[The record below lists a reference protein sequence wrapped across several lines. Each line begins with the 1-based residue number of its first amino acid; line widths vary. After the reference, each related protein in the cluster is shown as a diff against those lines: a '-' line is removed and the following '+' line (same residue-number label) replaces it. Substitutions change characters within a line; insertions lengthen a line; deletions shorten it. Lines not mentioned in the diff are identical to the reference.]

1 MEVDVDVEGRQA
13 DVGVELCEGGRER
26 GLRRR
31 GREGSRGVVDVPER
45 HFGGWVGGEM
55 VGVNCGE
62 NAVIEAPVK
71 LLI

>member
-1 MEVDVDVEGRQA
+1 VEVDVDVEGRQA

-55 VGVNCGE
+55 VGV
-62 NAVIEAPVK
+62 
-71 LLI
+71 